1 MAKKEQEMYE
11 GMPVIEASD
20 RKALEKKLEQMES
33 RPEKVVVRIS
43 SRAKKIKERAFP
55 LVKFAGIQ
63 GGLQLLKIFQ
73 TNDIAI
79 VLIPDSV
86 TEIGW
91 GAFQGCEGL
100 TNVIIGN
107 SVTEIGKDAF
117 SCCTGLTSIV
127 IPDSVTKIGSYAF
140 GGCTGLT
147 SIVIPDS
154 VTEIGDD
161 AFPENTEIIRK

>member
-1 MAKKEQEMYE
+1 MYE

-43 SRAKKIKERAFP
+43 SRAKKIKESAFP
-55 LVKFAGIQ
+55 LVEFAGIQ
-63 GGLQLLKIFQ
+63 AGLQLLKIVQ

-79 VLIPDSV
+79 VFIPDSV
-86 TEIGW
+86 TEIGR
-91 GAFQGCEGL
+91 GAFRG
-100 TNVIIGN
+100 
-107 SVTEIGKDAF
+107 
-117 SCCTGLTSIV
+117 CTGLTSIV
-127 IPDSVTKIGSYAF
+127 IPDSVTKIGEYAF

-154 VTEIGDD
+154 VTEIGRD

>member
-43 SRAKKIKERAFP
+43 SRAKKIKESAFP
-55 LVKFAGIQ
+55 LVEFAGIQ
-63 GGLQLLKIFQ
+63 AGLQLLKIVQ

-86 TEIGW
+86 TEIGR
-91 GAFQGCEGL
+91 GAFRG
-100 TNVIIGN
+100 
-107 SVTEIGKDAF
+107 
-117 SCCTGLTSIV
+117 CTGLTSIV
-127 IPDSVTKIGSYAF
+127 IPDSVTKIGEYAF